1 MSKIKKMERQTFL
14 SLTTTSQWILFLAMA
29 LVIFSWAEHKKVVQ
43 QAGQLLFFMLGIFS
57 LWIILSGKISV
68 PDSLPEQPALL
79 EERML
84 TYFSGL
90 IIISFLGLIG
100 FILNWRQSSW
110 TRFINL
116 ILMPVA
122 LFLFFM
128 VYQLQQ
134 L

>member
-1 MSKIKKMERQTFL
+1 MERQTFL
-14 SLTTTSQWILFLAMA
+14 SLTTTSQWILFSAMA
-29 LVIFSWAEHKKVVQ
+29 LVIFSWAERKKVVQ

-57 LWIILSGKISV
+57 LWIILSGKIIV
-68 PDSLPEQPALL
+68 PHNLPGQPAPL
-79 EERML
+79 EARML

-90 IIISFLGLIG
+90 IITSFLGLVG

-110 TRFINL
+110 TKFINL

-128 VYQLQQ
+128 VYHLQQ